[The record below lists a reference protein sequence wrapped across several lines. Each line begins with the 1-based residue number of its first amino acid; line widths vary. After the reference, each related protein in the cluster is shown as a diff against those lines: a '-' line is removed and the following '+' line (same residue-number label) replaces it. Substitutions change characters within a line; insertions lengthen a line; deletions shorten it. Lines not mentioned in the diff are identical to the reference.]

1 MNWSSNKCN
10 LVECKTDCNCCT
22 NASSDVTT
30 TGCCRCFF
38 KNTLLVK
45 VRIIYMHNTA
55 PLGSVSALHN
65 SSYHCCDTRPTLWF
79 PALTHRL
86 GCISP
91 IFSLKSP
98 IGSPPSTS
106 RLTLTGLNCCSALWN
121 PAFNENCQSVWAPA
135 SPLLPILMFELIWGN
150 QLLLLIQISCLQ
162 NLLIQNSC
170 LSSLDCCSSDVTDQL
185 EQQQGS
191 SKFKQELTLR
201 YILHSI
207 RMCCCSS

>member
-1 MNWSSNKCN
+1 
-10 LVECKTDCNCCT
+10 
-22 NASSDVTT
+22 
-30 TGCCRCFF
+30 
-38 KNTLLVK
+38 
-45 VRIIYMHNTA
+45 MHNTA
-55 PLGSVSALHN
+55 PLGSVSTSHN
-65 SSYHCCDTRPTLWF
+65 SSYHCCDTRLTLWF

-106 RLTLTGLNCCSALWN
+106 TLTLTGLNCCFALWN
-121 PAFNENCQSVWAPA
+121 PAFNKNRQSVWAPA

-150 QLLLLIQISCLQ
+150 QLLLLIQISCWQ

-170 LSSLDCCSSDVTDQL
+170 LPGLECCSSDVTDQL

-191 SKFKQELTLR
+191 SKFKQASFEVHFTQHKNEIQQNEIQMTVMKLFFYCMLTVDD
-201 YILHSI
+201 IIH
-207 RMCCCSS
+207 